1 MIKEAIE
8 TNDQKYAVNV
18 ITKALEMTNSDLYHF
33 AIYSWLL
40 KQEQDDILASLE
52 IPSVII
58 FIKTQIA
65 DLRKSLALLEL
76 YYAHRHEF
84 AKSAD
89 TMYQLATEADQ
100 VGLLPRVQAL
110 KKACEYLPRAEGF
123 SKEKCQIFERKYK
136 VAQVQYEIYEL
147 LLKQK
152 NSDKRIFQDLA
163 TRLIPEYDLLKCA
176 HTQSL
181 YEEGLSLMSILEEH
195 NWEFARTA
203 WENIIKS
210 CNTTKEQVQSKLK
223 SLVKRLYP
231 SISSFPVC
239 KFDFLYRGW

>member
-8 TNDQKYAVNV
+8 TKDQKYAINV
-18 ITKALEMTNSDLYHF
+18 ITKALEMTNSDRYHF

-40 KQEQDDILASLE
+40 EQEHDHILASLE
-52 IPSVII
+52 IPSVFI
-58 FIKTQIA
+58 FIKTQIT
-65 DLRKSLALLEL
+65 DLHKSLILLEL
-76 YYAHRHEF
+76 YYAHQHEF

-100 VGLLPRVQAL
+100 IGLLPRVQAL
-110 KKACEYLPRAEGF
+110 KKACEYLPQAEGF
-123 SKEKCQIFERKYK
+123 SKEKHQIFERKYK
-136 VAQVQYEIYEL
+136 VAQVQYEIYES

-152 NSDKRIFQDLA
+152 NPDKKICQDFA

-181 YEEGLSLMSILEEH
+181 YEEGLSLMSILEEY
-195 NWEFARTA
+195 NWEFAKTA

-223 SLVKRLYP
+223 ALVKRLYP
-231 SISSFPVC
+231 SIPSFPVC
-239 KFDFLYRGW
+239 KSDFIYRC